1 MIHDIMKKAGILK
14 EATDIKK
21 DSFQY
26 FFIDEIKD
34 VDTII
39 DIEDLGDRKNVEV
52 LLTTDKNYTT
62 GEPSDGTWF
71 KIDSED
77 LIKHIEKSVDK
88 FESGDYLDFMGGYGL
103 ANVIVGYLES
113 TYQMKHYKDWAAFKG
128 TMEGTGKVAGLK
140 ESNVRAD
147 IIVYKVTG
155 YMNFSFVKPQNDRAR
170 QKLKAAGDDGDQQY
184 KVDHW
189 DAALQ
194 DGTWNGLSVALG
206 KRGDRTAVA
215 ENYSIELVWNRE
227 FNWVKYGKPHE
238 SLQDAKKF
246 GNDMLDSG
254 DGARVKK
261 FRVIDNNTD
270 KVVYTYG

>member
-1 MIHDIMKKAGILK
+1 MIRDILKKSGILK

-113 TYQMKHYKDWAAFKG
+113 TYQMKHYKDWTSFKG
-128 TMEGTGKVAGLK
+128 TMEGTGKVAGIS
-140 ESNVRAD
+140 EGV
-147 IIVYKVTG
+147 
-155 YMNFSFVKPQNDRAR
+155 
-170 QKLKAAGDDGDQQY
+170 DDGRIDLTINY
-184 KVDHW
+184 KGFDKVFTILPSDGNDIGYFSVW
-189 DAALQ
+189 D
-194 DGTWNGLSVALG
+194 DEKKVNYGFRS
-206 KRGDRTAVA
+206 A
-215 ENYSIELVWNRE
+215 EDARDWLDSYVLNQYSIR
-227 FNWVKYGKPHE
+227 
-238 SLQDAKKF
+238 D
-246 GNDMLDSG
+246 LDSQL
-254 DGARVKK
+254 K
-261 FRVIDNNTD
+261 
-270 KVVYTYG
+270 